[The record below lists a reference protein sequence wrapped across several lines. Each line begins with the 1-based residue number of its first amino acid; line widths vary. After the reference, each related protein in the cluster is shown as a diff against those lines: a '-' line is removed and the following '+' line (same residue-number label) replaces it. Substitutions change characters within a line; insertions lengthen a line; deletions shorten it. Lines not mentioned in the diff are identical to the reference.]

1 MARRV
6 SLEPCASGLKK
17 WPWRVNL
24 PANISNSGGRERRF
38 FKTKQ
43 LAETFCAQQRTRLE
57 NFGRNSSTLTPA
69 QQEQA
74 ALAFE
79 RLAPYGV
86 TLNTAVADFIQ
97 RRKAT
102 AQSVTF
108 EELFERFTVSKKNRS
123 AAYLRG
129 LKYTLPRFPGLHG
142 RTVAEIQ
149 PQDIEAE
156 MNGMTASVRN
166 AFQRNLRA
174 VFNFGVK
181 RGWLASNPVLKLDFE
196 AVKRSEVVT
205 LTPEE
210 AAA

>member
-1 MARRV
+1 MR
-6 SLEPCASGLKK
+6 
-17 WPWRVNL
+17 
-24 PANISNSGGRERRF
+24 
-38 FKTKQ
+38 
-43 LAETFCAQQRTRLE
+43 
-57 NFGRNSSTLTPA
+57 
-69 QQEQA
+69 QA
-74 ALAFE
+74 
-79 RLAPYGV
+79 
-86 TLNTAVADFIQ
+86 I
-97 RRKAT
+97 

-108 EELFERFTVSKKNRS
+108 EELFERFTSSKKSRS

-181 RGWLASNPVLKLDFE
+181 RGWGPLPNRRMTFVIDTDRTVLESISSELRMDVHADRALEVLRARAE
-196 AVKRSEVVT
+196 APS
-205 LTPEE
+205 
-210 AAA
+210 